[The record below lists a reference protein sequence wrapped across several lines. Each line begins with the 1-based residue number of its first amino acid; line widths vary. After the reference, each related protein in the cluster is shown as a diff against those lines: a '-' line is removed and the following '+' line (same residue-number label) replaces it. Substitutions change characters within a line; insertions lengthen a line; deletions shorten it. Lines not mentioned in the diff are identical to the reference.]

1 MHFLQNSN
9 FWVPIK
15 WSNKINTIFHKACWI
30 FLFDKFHIGYFA
42 MFTGHPFCFGG
53 LTLRFR
59 CCSSLQAGY
68 LNDLILYRACASPH
82 NAMQRVT
89 LSRVDRENNFQK
101 KQFQGF
107 SNSGLPVEYNT
118 SYRIYFYIVVFH
130 FLHVHVLARFDQ
142 GNFHHSY
149 FAPSWVSLSILHV
162 LP

>member
-30 FLFDKFHIGYFA
+30 FLFDKFHICYFA
-42 MFTGHPFCFGG
+42 MFTRHPFCFGG
-53 LTLRFR
+53 LTLSFAAVAR
-59 CCSSLQAGY
+59 SKLVISM
-68 LNDLILYRACASPH
+68 ILFCTEPAPAH
-82 NAMQRVT
+82 TMQCKGWHYQELT
-89 LSRVDRENNFQK
+89 EKIIFKK

-107 SNSGLPVEYNT
+107 SNSGLPAEYNT
-118 SYRIYFYIVVFH
+118 SYRIYFYIVVYH
-130 FLHVHVLARFDQ
+130 FLHVHVLARFDP